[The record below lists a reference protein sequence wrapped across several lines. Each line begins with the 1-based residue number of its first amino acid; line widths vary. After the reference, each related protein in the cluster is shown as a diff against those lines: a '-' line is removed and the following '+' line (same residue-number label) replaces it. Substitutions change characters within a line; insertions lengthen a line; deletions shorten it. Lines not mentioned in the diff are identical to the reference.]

1 MKYNKK
7 KYYWDKYYF
16 KNKKSFP
23 RSSFANFCFK
33 KYIKNKKKDK
43 RLIDLGCGNGRDT
56 IFFSKKINSLG
67 VDRSQEAIINL
78 KKKYFYDKNLSF
90 KLGDFD
96 KINFKTIG
104 KFDYI
109 YLRFVFHAIK
119 ENIQKRI
126 IKNIKYLM
134 KKKCTVMA
142 EFRTDKDP
150 LKKLGKKL
158 SESERFTDHYRR
170 FINLEKFI
178 NHLERGSYKVI
189 YVIEK
194 KGLSIFKKDNPV
206 LARVIFTKQS

>member
-23 RSSFANFCFK
+23 RSTFANFCFK
-33 KYIKNKKKDK
+33 KFIKNKNKDK
-43 RLIDLGCGNGRDT
+43 TKKLIDLGCGNGRDT

-67 VDRSQEAIINL
+67 VDRSQEAINHL
-78 KKKYFYDKNLSF
+78 KKRYIRDKNLYF

-96 KINFKTIG
+96 SMNFKTIG

-109 YLRFVFHAIK
+109 YLRFIFHAVK
-119 ENIQKRI
+119 ENIQKKI
-126 IKNIKYLM
+126 FKNIKYLM
-134 KKKCTVMA
+134 KKKCIVMT

-150 LKKLGKKL
+150 LKNFGKKI
-158 SESERFTDHYRR
+158 SDNERFTDHYRR

-178 NHLERGSYKVI
+178 NSLEKRSYKMI

-206 LARVIFTKQS
+206 LARVIFTK